1 MRPIKLE
8 ISGFGPYSGKTV
20 LDLDALGSSG
30 LYLITG
36 DTGAGK
42 TTIFDAI
49 TYALYGSASGDN
61 RADDSLLRSKYSA
74 LDTPTYVE
82 LTFDYAGKRYKISRN
97 PAYTR
102 QAKRGGGVATQPA
115 NAEFTYPDGRQLS
128 GKRDVDAAVAELI
141 GLTEKQFKQ
150 IAMIA
155 QGDFMKL
162 ITEDTVQRREIL
174 RHIFRTDNY
183 RILQERLKSECSS
196 LRTLC
201 DSRREGIRQ
210 YVGGIVCGEE
220 DEYAEE
226 TERVKAELPPVEYV
240 EELIKRLLSRDRA
253 RAEICS
259 RESEENDRK
268 LEEVS
273 ARIAKAEE
281 KAKVVAERDKTAK
294 ELERTRQNRQEL
306 EAALESERSRQP
318 KLKELSSEIAMIKA
332 EMPEYGKISRLNE
345 ALMKERQTVYE
356 KRSALE
362 KCAAD
367 KEGCDKKLSEL
378 KAELSQLSGS
388 SGSAAKLEAERTE
401 LERRRGELDKLSRQL
416 TDWENSTE
424 KLKEAAAELKNKQS
438 EHDGLLKQ
446 SEVLKTRLGELKLR
460 REELGNAGAE
470 REKLLRLAENTDNR
484 VSELKKLS
492 ADLSDLEKRYDK
504 HRKAAERYSEAA
516 DSAAA
521 AAERYEHGY
530 RLFLDDQAG
539 VLAAGLAEGSPCP
552 VCGSREHPAPAKRG
566 GAAPSEAELDAMKAE
581 LDSRRAA
588 ASALSAEAS
597 ALKASAEELEKN
609 IGGRLSELLS
619 CEAAEGA
626 ARCKEELD
634 SLSLRRGDLEK
645 QLTEA
650 GERIAEHGRVSAE
663 LASKEKQLGGI
674 MEAVADTDR
683 RIAELR
689 SARDTAEGSSE
700 QLRSAAEKSA
710 AAMIGECPFEE
721 IRGRIVAENLNIKA
735 RLADNAEKLRLE
747 EKREQRR
754 AEIEKLI
761 PETEEKLKSV
771 TETASKLSE
780 ERTAAV
786 TRADS
791 VSAQLEEL
799 RGKLR
804 FDNGEKAQLRCEA
817 AEKESAEIRTA
828 YEAAV
833 RALSD
838 AEKVCA
844 AQEGRLKQLME
855 QADALGE
862 LDMAAETAERT
873 RLTAEKSRCAQQLRT
888 LHTRVTVNET
898 ALENIKNGSAELTEL
913 EQRYKWL
920 KNLSDT
926 ANGKLSD
933 QSKFMLETYIQ
944 TAYFDRIIA
953 RANQRLRVM
962 SDGQYTLKRR
972 TEYAD
977 KKAQVGLDLDVIDHY
992 NGSERSVKTLS
1003 GGESFKA
1010 SLALALGLSDEIQC
1024 SAGGIQLDTMFV
1036 DEGFGSL
1043 DENSIEQAIRALS
1056 GLSDGSRLVGII
1068 SHVQALKQRIDKQI
1082 VVTKDKNGGSSALL
1096 IV

>member
-8 ISGFGPYSGKTV
+8 MSGFGPYSGKTV
-20 LDLDALGSSG
+20 LELASLGESG

-61 RADDSLLRSKYSA
+61 RADDSLLRSKYAS

-82 LTFDYAGKRYKISRN
+82 LTFEYGGKRYIIRRN
-97 PAYTR
+97 PSYTR
-102 QAKRGGGVATQPA
+102 QAKRGSGVATEPA

-128 GKRDVDAAVAELI
+128 GKKDVDPAVADII

-162 ITEDTVQRREIL
+162 ITEDTAQRREIL

-196 LRTLC
+196 LRSLC

-210 YVGGIVCGEE
+210 YVGGIVCGDE

-226 TERVKAELPPVEYV
+226 AERIKAELPPVEYV
-240 EELIKRLLSRDRA
+240 EELINKLLSRDRA
-253 RAEICS
+253 RAEICT

-273 ARIAKAEE
+273 GRLTRAEE
-281 KAKVVAERDKTAK
+281 KAKAVVEKEKTAK
-294 ELERTRQNRQEL
+294 ELERTRLNRQEL
-306 EAALESERSRQP
+306 EAALEAEKARQP
-318 KLKELSSEIAMIKA
+318 RLRELSDEIALIKA
-332 EMPEYGKISRLNE
+332 EMPEYANISRLND
-345 ALMKERQTVYE
+345 ALLRE
-356 KRSALE
+356 KKTAFEIAAALE

-367 KEGCDKKLSEL
+367 KADCEKSLADM
-378 KAELSQLSGS
+378 KAELSQLAEC
-388 SGSAAKLEAERTE
+388 SGSAAKLEAERRE
-401 LERRRGELDKLSRQL
+401 LERRRTELEKLSQQL
-416 TDWENSTE
+416 TDWEKSE
-424 KLKEAAAELKNKQS
+424 EALKAAAAELRDEQT
-438 EHDGLLKQ
+438 EHDSLVKK
-446 SEVLKTRLGELKLR
+446 SEKTAEDIKALKLR
-460 REELGNAGAE
+460 REELSGAEAE
-470 REKLLRLAENTDNR
+470 REKLLRQAEAADKR
-484 VSELKKLS
+484 MAELKKLS
-492 ADLSDLEKRYDK
+492 ADLSQLEKRRSA

-516 DSAAA
+516 GTAAA
-521 AAERYEHGY
+521 AADRYEHSY

-539 VLAAGLAEGSPCP
+539 VLAAGLTEGSPCP
-552 VCGSREHPAPAKRG
+552 VCGSREHPSPAARG
-566 GAAPSEAELDAMKAE
+566 GEAPSEAQLDVMKEEA
-581 LDSRRAA
+581 DSARAA
-588 ASALSAEAS
+588 ASSLSAEAS
-597 ALKASAEELEKN
+597 ALKAAAEELEKN
-609 IGGRLSELLS
+609 IGGRLSELLG
-619 CEAAEGA
+619 CIAAEGA
-626 ARCKEELD
+626 ARCGKELEELAVQ
-634 SLSLRRGDLEK
+634 RGDIEK
-645 QLTEA
+645 QITEA
-650 GERIAEHGRVSAE
+650 GERIADHGRVSAE
-663 LASKEKQLGGI
+663 LSSKEKQLGGI
-674 MEAVADTDR
+674 MEAVAKADR
-683 RIAELR
+683 NMAELR
-689 SARDTAEGSSE
+689 TARDTAEGSSI
-700 QLRSAAEKSA
+700 QLRSTAERAAAET
-710 AAMIGECPFEE
+710 IGGCPFEE
-721 IRGRIVAENLNIKA
+721 IRGRIVKENLNLKARLSANAENL
-735 RLADNAEKLRLE
+735 RRE
-747 EKREQRR
+747 EQRSLRR
-754 AEIEKLI
+754 AELEKSV
-761 PETEEKLKSV
+761 PETEKKLKDISDKV
-771 TETASKLSE
+771 VKLSE

-786 TRADS
+786 TGEKAL
-791 VSAQLEEL
+791 SARLEEL

-804 FDNGEKAQLRCEA
+804 FESGEKAQLRCEA
-817 AEKESAEIRTA
+817 AEKKSAEIRTA
-828 YEAAV
+828 YETAV
-833 RALSD
+833 KAVSD

-844 AQEGRLKQLME
+844 EKEGKLRQLAE
-855 QADALGE
+855 QVSALGD
-862 LDMAAETAERT
+862 LDIAAETAERT
-873 RLTAEKSRCAQQLRT
+873 HLTAEKARIAQQLRS
-888 LHTRVTVNET
+888 LHTRITVNET
-898 ALENIKNGSAELTEL
+898 ALGNIKDSSAELAGL

-977 KKAQVGLDLDVIDHY
+977 KKSQVGLDLDVTDHY
-992 NGSERSVKTLS
+992 NGSDRSVKTLS

-1043 DENSIEQAIRALS
+1043 DENSIEQAIKALS
-1056 GLSDGSRLVGII
+1056 GLSEGSRLVGII

-1082 VVTKDKNGGSSALL
+1082 VVTKDKNGGSSAQL